1 MCYNLTMKI
10 EKATDWQNVH
20 TKLRSQMLS
29 IGYNPDLQRMLNNIT
44 NMVSELSNLE
54 VDARRT
60 RIEHYVKEKVDDVNK
75 AIDHLEKLLLI
86 AQLMR

>member
-1 MCYNLTMKI
+1 MKI
-10 EKATDWQNVH
+10 EMATDWQEVQ
-20 TKLRSQMLS
+20 TQLRSQMLS
-29 IGYNPDLQRMLNNIT
+29 IGYNPDLQKMLNNIT
-44 NMVSELSNLE
+44 SMVSELSKLE

-60 RIEHYVKEKVDDVNK
+60 RVEHYTKEKVDEINK

>member
-1 MCYNLTMKI
+1 MKI
-10 EKATDWQNVH
+10 EKATDWQDVH

-29 IGYNPDLQRMLNNIT
+29 IGYNPDLQKMLNNIT

-54 VDARRT
+54 VTARRT
-60 RIEHYVKEKVDDVNK
+60 RVEHYVKEKVDDVNK

>member
-1 MCYNLTMKI
+1 MKI
-10 EKATDWQNVH
+10 EKATDWQDVH
-20 TKLRSQMLS
+20 SKLRSQMLS
-29 IGYNPDLQRMLNNIT
+29 TGYNPDLQRMLNNIT

-60 RIEHYVKEKVDDVNK
+60 RIEHYAKEKVNEINK

>member
-1 MCYNLTMKI
+1 MKI
-10 EKATDWQNVH
+10 EKATDWQEVH

-29 IGYNPDLQRMLNNIT
+29 IGYNPDLQKMLNNIT

-54 VDARRT
+54 VTARRT
-60 RIEHYVKEKVDDVNK
+60 RVEHYVKEKVNAINK
-75 AIDHLEKLLLI
+75 SIDHLEKLLLI

>member
-1 MCYNLTMKI
+1 MQI
-10 EKATDWQNVH
+10 ERATDWQEVH
-20 TKLRSQMLS
+20 TQLRSQMQG
-29 IGYNPDLQRMLNNIT
+29 IGYNPDLQKMLNNIT

-54 VDARRT
+54 VTARRT
-60 RIEHYVKEKVDDVNK
+60 RIEHYVKEKVDKINK

>member
-1 MCYNLTMKI
+1 MCYNVPMKI
-10 EKATDWQNVH
+10 EKATDWQDVH

-29 IGYNPDLQRMLNNIT
+29 IGYNPDLQKMLNNIT

-54 VDARRT
+54 VTARRT
-60 RIEHYVKEKVDDVNK
+60 RVEHYAKEKVNDINK

>member
-1 MCYNLTMKI
+1 MKI
-10 EKATDWQNVH
+10 EKATDWQDIL

-29 IGYNPDLQRMLNNIT
+29 IGYNPDLNKMLNNISS
-44 NMVSELSNLE
+44 MVNELSKLE

-60 RIEHYVKEKVDDVNK
+60 RIEHYAKEKVNEINK
-75 AIDHLEKLLLI
+75 SIDHLEKLLLI

>member
-1 MCYNLTMKI
+1 MKI
-10 EKATDWQNVH
+10 EKATDWQDVH

-60 RIEHYVKEKVDDVNK
+60 RIEHYAKEKVNEVNK

>member
-1 MCYNLTMKI
+1 MKI
-10 EKATDWQNVH
+10 EKATDWQDVH
-20 TKLRSQMLS
+20 TKLRSQMLG

-54 VDARRT
+54 VNARRT
-60 RIEHYVKEKVDDVNK
+60 RIEHYAKEKVNEVNK